1 MTALFLKLICWNVLK
16 AYRPREKS
24 TRPTENHLTHLP
36 PSPLEVDEDLDF
48 LPEGWLAV
56 VAPGK
61 TRRPQTFQR
70 QNKHT
75 IIPFGLKPLEPQ
87 SYQQKQDPVD
97 YKSRAVE
104 NRVSY
109 TRTICTINLTPNLK
123 LYTFFL
129 KVGFLNKLKST
140 LLDLTISVHRK

>member
-36 PSPLEVDEDLDF
+36 PSPLEADEDLDF

-56 VAPGK
+56 AAPGK

-70 QNKHT
+70 QNNHT
-75 IIPFGLKPLEPQ
+75 IIPFGLKPQ

-97 YKSRAVE
+97 YKTRAVE

-109 TRTICTINLTPNLK
+109 TRTICTINFTPNLK
-123 LYTFFL
+123 LHFFFKGSIL
-129 KVGFLNKLKST
+129 KQIKEYFA
-140 LLDLTISVHRK
+140 